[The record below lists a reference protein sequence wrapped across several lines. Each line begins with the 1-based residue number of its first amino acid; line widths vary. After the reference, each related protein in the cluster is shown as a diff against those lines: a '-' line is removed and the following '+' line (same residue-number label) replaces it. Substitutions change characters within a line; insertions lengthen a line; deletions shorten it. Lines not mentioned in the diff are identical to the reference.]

1 MKKHKVLKNKNG
13 DVVMNYKEKTIRTKL
28 LDVLF
33 GKKAKV
39 MVVTPLNEVNTVIL
53 RNTDDSI

>member
-33 GKKAKV
+33 GKKVKV